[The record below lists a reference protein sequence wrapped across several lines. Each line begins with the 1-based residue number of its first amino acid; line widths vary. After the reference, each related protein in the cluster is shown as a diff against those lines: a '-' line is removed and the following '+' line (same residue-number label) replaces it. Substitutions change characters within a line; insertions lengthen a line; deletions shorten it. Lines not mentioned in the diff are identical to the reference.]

1 MKSIYI
7 KRLMLGLAVG
17 AVSAFGVGDFA
28 SAQDRSDRG
37 QRRIERREQ
46 QNEEKSQRPPQ
57 DNNDQ
62 EQRRRQGEEQRR
74 QAETQRQNNERQ
86 AQEQQRRQAEKQQL
100 QAERQRQE
108 QERRGQEQQRQNE
121 AEQRRASQQRQYDE
135 QQRRQG
141 EEQRR
146 NAELQR
152 RQNEQQRQGEWQRRQ
167 GEEHQAFRIKPLPT
181 LLIGAVGGLIVG
193 MTSVGSG
200 SLIIVALL
208 LVYPMLSSKELVGT
222 DLVQAIPLVLAAA
235 LGHVLWGQ
243 FELGLTGSLLLGS
256 VPGVIVGAQISSRAP
271 DRIVRPLLVLVLV
284 LSALKL
290 LDAPNEAL
298 AGVLVLAGTGVVTW
312 SIRRRRTIDRA
323 ES

>member
-1 MKSIYI
+1 MHLDLGIALAGLI
-7 KRLMLGLAVG
+7 VGVVVGLTGMGGGALMTPVLVLVFGIEPLT
-17 AVSAFGVGDFA
+17 AVSSDLVAAVVMKPIGGGIHFRRGTVHTGLVAWLALGSIPGALIGSYVISHLGGNISDATKVILGVVLLVAA
-28 SAQDRSDRG
+28 SAMVVRGFVTRHRPEGVNGANGANATVVRVRRSM
-37 QRRIERREQ
+37 
-46 QNEEKSQRPPQ
+46 
-57 DNNDQ
+57 
-62 EQRRRQGEEQRR
+62 
-74 QAETQRQNNERQ
+74 
-86 AQEQQRRQAEKQQL
+86 
-100 QAERQRQE
+100 
-108 QERRGQEQQRQNE
+108 
-121 AEQRRASQQRQYDE
+121 
-135 QQRRQG
+135 
-141 EEQRR
+141 
-146 NAELQR
+146 
-152 RQNEQQRQGEWQRRQ
+152 
-167 GEEHQAFRIKPLPT
+167 T
-181 LLIGAVGGLIVG
+181 LLVGFVGGAIVG

-200 SLIIVALL
+200 SLMIVTLMML
-208 LVYPMLSSKELVGT
+208 YPTLSARELVGT

-298 AGVLVLAGTGVVTW
+298 AVVLVLAGTGVVTW